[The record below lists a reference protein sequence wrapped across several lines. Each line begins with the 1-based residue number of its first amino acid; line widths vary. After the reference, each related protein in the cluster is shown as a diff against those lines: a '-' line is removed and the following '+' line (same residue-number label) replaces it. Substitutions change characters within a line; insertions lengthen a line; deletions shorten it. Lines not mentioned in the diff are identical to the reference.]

1 VFTFNWLRTA
11 LEGQH
16 KRSDVLAPR
25 RPGRGQMRGH
35 SGVWLGRVSAAAAAA
50 AGTTP
55 ITPAVHVSMFS
66 RMMDRSINHRRR

>member
-1 VFTFNWLRTA
+1 MFLPPEDR
-11 LEGQH
+11 G
-16 KRSDVLAPR
+16 
-25 RPGRGQMRGH
+25 GRGQMCGH
-35 SGVWLGRVSAAAAAA
+35 SGVWLGRVSAAAAA

>member
-1 VFTFNWLRTA
+1 
-11 LEGQH
+11 
-16 KRSDVLAPR
+16 
-25 RPGRGQMRGH
+25 MCGH
-35 SGVWLGRVSAAAAAA
+35 SGVWLGRVSAAAAAAAA